1 MPTAASINQLLLF
14 LGFTGFAFILLRL
27 TFRFAAEGRM
37 ILAIAPAL
45 AAFGALAA
53 FVFLRLK
60 LADFLVWHLV
70 FLLVVFVAWWRKT
83 RLDAEQ
89 LAQFAQETARRSGGS
104 AAEIGRTFMAARQA
118 LTLGFVC
125 YVVVF
130 LTIFF
135 SLLPR
140 P

>member
-1 MPTAASINQLLLF
+1 MASFNQILLF

-37 ILAIAPAL
+37 TFAVAPAL

-53 FVFLRLK
+53 LVLLRLR

-70 FLLVVFVAWWRKT
+70 FLLVIFVGWRRRT
-83 RLDAEQ
+83 RLDPEQ
-89 LAQFAQETARRSGGS
+89 LDRVAQEAARQSGGD
-104 AAEIGRTFMAARQA
+104 AAEISRGFLAARQA
-118 LTLGFVC
+118 LTFGFAC
-125 YVVVF
+125 YIVTF
-130 LTIFF
+130 LTTFF
-135 SLLPR
+135 YLLPR